1 MPHLSTIWRDSY
13 SKNLMLRRNPIHV
26 LLLAAPLALAAAPAA
41 SAAEIELELSPQEAR
56 YGSPTEMTG
65 RVTDDAAAPV
75 PGAQLTL
82 VGRRYPFDGEFRS
95 VARAVTDA
103 QGAYRFERAFDRN
116 WQVRVLLGEDRS
128 KTAKVYVGPR
138 IRLSYAARNSRV
150 IAVTQTY
157 QVPHG
162 VDLEA
167 PTLFYVGPRGRS
179 TAPLAA
185 RAETKRVASGRF
197 RARALVR
204 IPSAWNGRFLYGS
217 CFRYTVG
224 SGTGNPSSKC
234 PKRFRF

>member
-1 MPHLSTIWRDSY
+1 MT
-13 SKNLMLRRNPIHV
+13 RRNPIHHLPLLTLV
-26 LLLAAPLALAAAPAA
+26 LLAAAPPAA
-41 SAAEIELELSPQEAR
+41 AADLSIELAPRDAR
-56 YGSPTEMTG
+56 YGDTTEVTG
-65 RVTDDAAAPV
+65 TVTDDAGAPLA
-75 PGAQLTL
+75 GAEVVL

-95 VARAVTDA
+95 LARAVTDA
-103 QGAYRFERAFDRN
+103 QGAYRFEREFERN
-116 WQVRVLLGEDRS
+116 WQVRVLMGEDRS
-128 KTAKVYVGPR
+128 TTERVYVGPR

-157 QVPHG
+157 RVPHG
-162 VDLEA
+162 VDLER

-185 RAETKRVASGRF
+185 RAETERVASGRF

-204 IPSAWNGRFLYGS
+204 IPSTWNGRFLYGS

-224 SGTGNPSSKC
+224 SGMGNPKSKC